1 MSKSN
6 ANHQNLSLYSKSDL
20 SNIRKCVILFF
31 SRLKEENCGSLS
43 RILVSTEKTRRHH
56 CATSNP
62 RRKNGKESVN
72 APITGGIFIFF
83 SLTDR
88 RRKHM
93 LQLIYNSMPPY
104 TPKKYTH
111 GAEIPHYLETWKR
124 RIWNWFWFHIIC
136 TLINDMECNTAD
148 YNSLSQYVGL
158 KDWYMS
164 LWFII

>member
-1 MSKSN
+1 MRNS
-6 ANHQNLSLYSKSDL
+6 
-20 SNIRKCVILFF
+20 FF

-93 LQLIYNSMPPY
+93 LQLSMIACHPIPPKN
-104 TPKKYTH
+104 TRTAQRFRTIWRLEKD
-111 GAEIPHYLETWKR
+111 GFEIDSD
-124 RIWNWFWFHIIC
+124 F
-136 TLINDMECNTAD
+136 TLFA
-148 YNSLSQYVGL
+148 L
-158 KDWYMS
+158 
-164 LWFII
+164 

>member
-1 MSKSN
+1 MRNS
-6 ANHQNLSLYSKSDL
+6 
-20 SNIRKCVILFF
+20 FF

-124 RIWNWFWFHIIC
+124 RIWNWFWFYIIC

>member
-1 MSKSN
+1 MSKSI

-83 SLTDR
+83 SLWQIVER
-88 RRKHM
+88 
-93 LQLIYNSMPPY
+93 
-104 TPKKYTH
+104 
-111 GAEIPHYLETWKR
+111 
-124 RIWNWFWFHIIC
+124 
-136 TLINDMECNTAD
+136 NTC
-148 YNSLSQYVGL
+148 YSL
-158 KDWYMS
+158 
-164 LWFII
+164 FIIACHPIPPKNTRTAQRFRTIWRLEKDGFEIDSDFTLFAL

>member
-1 MSKSN
+1 MSKSI

-104 TPKKYTH
+104 TPQKIHARRRDSALSGDLKKTDLKL
-111 GAEIPHYLETWKR
+111 ILISHYLHF
-124 RIWNWFWFHIIC
+124 N
-136 TLINDMECNTAD
+136 
-148 YNSLSQYVGL
+148 
-158 KDWYMS
+158 
-164 LWFII
+164 

>member
-1 MSKSN
+1 MSKSI
-6 ANHQNLSLYSKSDL
+6 ANHQNLRLYSKSDL

-104 TPKKYTH
+104 TPKYTRTAQRFRTIWKLEKD
-111 GAEIPHYLETWKR
+111 GFEIDSD
-124 RIWNWFWFHIIC
+124 F
-136 TLINDMECNTAD
+136 TLFA
-148 YNSLSQYVGL
+148 L
-158 KDWYMS
+158 
-164 LWFII
+164 